1 MDFIPA
7 KDREIVIDIDR
18 FINTSREAGAPSL
31 ADENLGNVL
40 SISVSVDENP
50 KAVDE
55 ISPESGKNTKRE
67 KGRATGKKKP
77 SKPPRP
83 PRGLSLDAADQKL
96 IRELSELAM
105 IKRAKIERM
114 KALKK
119 IRAAKASSSAAS
131 SSGNLMALLFTFI
144 FCAVII
150 LQGCHSSGVA
160 RTSNSAV
167 ATQGSLQSSTGVP
180 LTSTGSPNVI
190 MQPVLGPDI
199 ARGEAEK
206 SVH

>member
-1 MDFIPA
+1 MDFISA

-18 FINTSREAGAPSL
+18 FIDTSREGGAPSL
-31 ADENLGNVL
+31 ADENVV

-50 KAVDE
+50 KALDE
-55 ISPESGKNTKRE
+55 VSPQTGKNGKRE
-67 KGRATGKKKP
+67 KGRASGKKKS

-83 PRGLSLDAADQKL
+83 PRGLSVDAADQKL

-105 IKRAKIERM
+105 IKRAKVERM
-114 KALKK
+114 KVLKK
-119 IRAAKASSSAAS
+119 MRAAKASSSSSAS

-144 FCAVII
+144 FFAVIV

-160 RTSNSAV
+160 HSSNSTV
-167 ATQGSLQSSTGVP
+167 ATHGSLQSSTGVP
-180 LTSTGSPNVI
+180 LTSTGSPNAI

-199 ARGEAEK
+199 ARGDAEK

>member
-1 MDFIPA
+1 MDFISA
-7 KDREIVIDIDR
+7 KEREIVIDIDR
-18 FINTSREAGAPSL
+18 FIDTRREG
-31 ADENLGNVL
+31 DENLGNVV

-55 ISPESGKNTKRE
+55 ISPQTGNNSKTE
-67 KGRATGKKKP
+67 KGRAPGKKKS

-105 IKRAKIERM
+105 IKRAKIERT
-114 KALKK
+114 KVLKK
-119 IRAAKASSSAAS
+119 MRAAKASSSSSAS

-144 FCAVII
+144 FFAVVV

-160 RTSNSAV
+160 HSSNSAI
-167 ATQGSLQSSTGVP
+167 ATHGSLQSSAGVGVP
-180 LTSTGSPNVI
+180 LTSTGSPDVI

-206 SVH
+206 SVC